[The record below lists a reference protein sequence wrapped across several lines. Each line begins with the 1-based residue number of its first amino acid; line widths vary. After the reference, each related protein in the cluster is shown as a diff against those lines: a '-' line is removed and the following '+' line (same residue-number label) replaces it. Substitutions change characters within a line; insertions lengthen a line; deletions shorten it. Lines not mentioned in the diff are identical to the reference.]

1 MRLLVAVRYNPIQHD
16 NTVILFATV
25 MLCRD
30 RVLNELC
37 MALRYGVPLDRR
49 GIEMKGREKSSRE
62 GGKCGM
68 QSRESLTDVAKG
80 CVLRVV
86 ENKRGGGCRERER
99 DRLLTSML
107 QYTSV
112 LPKRESTP

>member
-1 MRLLVAVRYNPIQHD
+1 MNYVWR
-16 NTVILFATV
+16 
-25 MLCRD
+25 C
-30 RVLNELC
+30 
-37 MALRYGVPLDRR
+37 VPLDRR